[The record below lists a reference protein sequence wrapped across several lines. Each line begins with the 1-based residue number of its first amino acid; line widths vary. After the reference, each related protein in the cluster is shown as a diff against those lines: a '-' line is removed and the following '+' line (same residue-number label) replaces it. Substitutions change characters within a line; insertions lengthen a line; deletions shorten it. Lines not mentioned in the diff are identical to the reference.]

1 MENFTLFKELY
12 QNLDISFKIDMVKTA
27 SKNYLKLTKKFILEK
42 IFKDP
47 KTNVNFSLEKVL
59 DYLSK
64 TNNN

>member
-1 MENFTLFKELY
+1 
-12 QNLDISFKIDMVKTA
+12 MVKTA

-59 DYLSK
+59 DYLAK
-64 TNNN
+64 TNND